1 MALYQ
6 MKRLLILSISKI
18 NNYFN
23 NLYTYIDSLE
33 DLAYLNEELLKS
45 PYLGIDTEFRR
56 TTKDN
61 MQLALLQVNDAEE
74 IYLIDTISIGEPE
87 SHADFLFSKS
97 VLKILHS
104 CKEDL
109 EAIYAWT
116 DREIKNIFDTQ
127 IANALLN
134 GNFSIGYQSLVQQEL
149 DIVLNK
155 SETRSNWLRRPLSES
170 QLKYAAL
177 DVEYLIHIYKIQE
190 KELTNSSKLVWH
202 NEDIERLLSITFS
215 PENDLKELQR
225 NISQAQEIELLG
237 EFNMLVEEISKDKKI
252 NPTFFFSK
260 KAQKDFLRLVFKDGL
275 DSACEKIT
283 PWRSK
288 LIKKEI
294 LNLVK

>member
-1 MALYQ
+1 M
-6 MKRLLILSISKI
+6 
-18 NNYFN
+18 
-23 NLYTYIDSLE
+23 YTYIDSLE
-33 DLAYLNEELLKS
+33 DLAYLNKELLKK
-45 PYLGIDTEFRR
+45 PLLGVDTEFRR

-61 MQLALLQVNDAEE
+61 MRLALLQVNDAEE
-74 IYLIDTISIGEPE
+74 VYLIDTISISEPDD
-87 SHADFLFSKS
+87 HADFLFSKS
-97 VLKILHS
+97 VLKIFHS

-109 EAIYAWT
+109 EAIHAWT

-127 IANALLN
+127 IANAFLD

-177 DVEYLIHIYKIQE
+177 DVEYLIHIYKNQE
-190 KELTNSSKLVWH
+190 KALSNSSKLIWH
-202 NEDIERLLSITFS
+202 NQDIERLLNITFS
-215 PENDLKELQR
+215 PYDDYKELER
-225 NISQAQEIELLG
+225 TIPKTQELEILG
-237 EFNMLVEEISKDKKI
+237 EFNRIVEEISSNKKI
-252 NPTFFFSK
+252 NPTLFFSK
-260 KAQKDFLRLVFKDGL
+260 KAQKDFIRLVFIDGL

-294 LNLVK
+294 YNLVK